1 MNLKMRRYCNRIAAQ
16 MMTYEGHETISKKIK
31 KRVFYDKNERIFM
44 KYSSND
50 HDIEIFHAQYAEIL
64 QLFCVKNRHIG
75 HFIYFFAVKI
85 STKGAHK

>member
-16 MMTYEGHETISKKIK
+16 MMTYEGHELMREKLKKS
-31 KRVFYDKNERIFM
+31 RFYDKNKRIFM

-64 QLFCVKNRHIG
+64 QLLCVKNRHMG
-75 HFIYFFAVKI
+75 HFICFLL
-85 STKGAHK
+85 